1 MPVNRVAA
9 GTEVKRLSLLGHF
22 SLYLLSTKAGPVL
35 VDTGPPALYWLLRR
49 RLAEHGLTPSD
60 LSGVVL
66 SHFHIDHSGSA
77 ARLVEAGVNVWALA
91 ADAAIL
97 RGDAPHPG
105 YGTAS
110 LGILDRLESLLP
122 GTPRLPEVRTLPA
135 NETLF
140 GSEWQVIATP
150 GHSPGSLAL
159 YDQRAGDL
167 ISGDTLVAA
176 FGVPS
181 GPHAF
186 FTPDMDAALRSARAL
201 LDLEPARILPGH
213 GPILPASRWVHLRR

>member
-1 MPVNRVAA
+1 MV
-9 GTEVKRLSLLGHF
+9 ERLNLFGHF
-22 SLYLLSTKAGPVL
+22 SLYLLPTKAGPVL

-49 RLAEHGLTPSD
+49 RLAEHGLTPGD

-66 SHFHIDHSGSA
+66 THFHIDHSGSA
-77 ARLVEAGVNVWALA
+77 ARLAEAGATVWALD

-110 LGILDRLESLLP
+110 LGVLERLESLLL
-122 GTPRLPEVRTLPA
+122 GAPRLPGVCTLRP
-135 NETLF
+135 NEALLD
-140 GSEWQVIATP
+140 SEWQVIATP

-159 YDQRAGDL
+159 YDERAGDL

-176 FGVPS
+176 FGIAS

-186 FTPDMDAALRSARAL
+186 FTAEMEAALCSARAL

-213 GPILPASRWVHLRR
+213 GPILPASRWAHLRRYSRKR